1 MYGFEIIIVKTDE
14 KLGFKEFR
22 EKKDESYTIKID
34 EYTPTS
40 FGFLFL
46 I

>member
-1 MYGFEIIIVKTDE
+1 MKTDE
-14 KLGFKEFR
+14 KLRLKEFR
-22 EKKDESYTIKID
+22 EKKNESCTEKTG